1 MAVTKITDV
10 IVPEIFTPYVQ
21 NLTEE
26 KIAFSLGGAV
36 VRNPVIDDLLAGGGL
51 TFNVP
56 NWKDLANDE
65 ENTVSD
71 DDATLATPKK
81 TGTFQEVAVRLSRH
95 QAWSSMDLAAVLAGS
110 DPMESIANRVAYYW
124 ARRAQAAMIATLK
137 GVFADNAAAPSGSE
151 HVQDDLTVDIKG
163 ASYTA
168 GVTDFNAES
177 FIDACTTLG
186 DSAEDVTAVAVH
198 SIVYSRMQKNNLIDF
213 IPDASGQIMIPTY
226 LGRRVIVDDGM
237 PASGGVYES
246 WLFGTGV
253 VQLGVGSPAVP
264 TEIEREASAGN
275 GGGQD
280 ILHNRVMWC
289 LHPTG
294 HAYVGTAP
302 NGGPTNAATTNN
314 LADAGSWARRAP
326 ERKQIKLAR
335 LITREA

>member
-1 MAVTKITDV
+1 MAITKITDV

-36 VRNPVIDDLLAGGGL
+36 VRNPVIDNLLSGGGL

-56 NWKDLANDE
+56 NWKDLTNDE

-71 DDATLATPKK
+71 DETTLATPKK

-110 DPMESIANRVAYYW
+110 DPMESIAQRVAYYW
-124 ARRAQAAMIATLK
+124 ARRAQAAMIATLT

-151 HVQDDLTVDIKG
+151 HVQDDLTIDIKG

-198 SIVYSRMQKNNLIDF
+198 SVVYSRMQKNNLIDF

-226 LGRRVIVDDGM
+226 LGRRVIVDDAM
-237 PASGGVYES
+237 PASAGVYES
-246 WLFGTGV
+246 WLFGSGV

-302 NGGPTNAATTNN
+302 NGGPTNAATSNN
-314 LADAGSWARRAP
+314 LAAAGSWARRAP
-326 ERKQIKLAR
+326 ERKQVKLAR

>member
-1 MAVTKITDV
+1 MAVTKISDV

-36 VRNPVIDDLLAGGGL
+36 VRNANIDGLLNGGGL

-56 NWKDLANDE
+56 NWKDLDNDE

-71 DDATLATPKK
+71 DDTTNSTPKK
-81 TGTFQEVAVRLSRH
+81 TGTFQEIAVRLSRH
-95 QAWSSMDLAAVLAGS
+95 QSWSSMDLAAVLAGS
-110 DPMESIANRVAYYW
+110 DPMESIANRVAFYW
-124 ARRAQAAMIATLK
+124 ARRAQAVMIATLT
-137 GVFADNAAAPSGSE
+137 GIFADNAAAPSGSE

-163 ASYTA
+163 GGYSA

-177 FIDACTTLG
+177 FIDAAQTLG
-186 DSAEDVTAVAVH
+186 DSAASVTAVAVH
-198 SIVYSRMQKNNLIDF
+198 SVVYSRMQKNNLIDF
-213 IPDASGQIMIPTY
+213 IPDASGMIQIPTY
-226 LGRRVIVDDGM
+226 LGRRVIVDDAM
-237 PASGGVYES
+237 PAAAGVYES
-246 WLFGTGV
+246 WLFGEGV
-253 VQLGVGSPAVP
+253 VQLGTGQPAVP

-302 NGGPTNAATTNN
+302 NGGPTNAATSNN
-314 LADAGSWARRAP
+314 LANAASWGRRAP